1 MWAASDFMIYRFHDF
16 EMDADL
22 KELRLAC
29 CSMLTW
35 AIPLKSIYV
44 LLTGLWLLR
53 RLDLDPPEAFP
64 LIREQVG
71 TARRRHHHL
80 HTKFD

>member
-35 AIPLKSIYV
+35 AIPLNN
-44 LLTGLWLLR
+44 
-53 RLDLDPPEAFP
+53 P
-64 LIREQVG
+64 
-71 TARRRHHHL
+71 
-80 HTKFD
+80 